1 MNQRIK
7 SLAKKLG
14 FNILSSSPITK
25 EASYRE
31 YFRIKTSKGSFIL
44 CYLDPNL
51 GSQKN
56 FLRIYKYLD
65 PSIRPNILASNL
77 EQGITIQEDLG
88 NFDLY
93 DVWEY
98 EILDYLGHGYYFDDV
113 RSKYYISYDT
123 QYDPQDNEWIT
134 SNPFIILW
142 VVLCVVGNIVF

>member
-14 FNILSSSPITK
+14 FNILSSYPITK

-98 EILDYLGHGYYFDDV
+98 VDQIPTTHKIENWLPGVELFLE
-113 RSKYYISYDT
+113 KMNT
-123 QYDPQDNEWIT
+123 
-134 SNPFIILW
+134 
-142 VVLCVVGNIVF
+142 